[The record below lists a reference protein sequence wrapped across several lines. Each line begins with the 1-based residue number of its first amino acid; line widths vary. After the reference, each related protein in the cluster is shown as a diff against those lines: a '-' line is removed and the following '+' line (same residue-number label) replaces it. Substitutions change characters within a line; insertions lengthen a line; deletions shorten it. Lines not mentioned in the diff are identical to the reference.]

1 MFIKMA
7 RHACLQTF
15 FGHSVSRDGRERD
28 TTKEALTAAAETA
41 GRETTKEALTAAAET
56 AAEKSLEARRIPE
69 GTDAGKEL

>member
-15 FGHSVSRDGRERD
+15 FGHSVSRDGRE
-28 TTKEALTAAAETA
+28 
-41 GRETTKEALTAAAET
+41 RETTKEALTAAAET

-69 GTDAGKEL
+69 GTDAGKEF